1 VVVTYKYQYLVPV
14 PATVTSTIAIIKRS
28 HHSMA
33 TTVLT
38 SLILILYFSFSLK
51 KILIDFDHWTHFDVL
66 RVLLLLASTTS
77 FCTW

>member
-1 VVVTYKYQYLVPV
+1 
-14 PATVTSTIAIIKRS
+14 
-28 HHSMA
+28 MA

-51 KILIDFDHWTHFDVL
+51 KILIDFDHWTNFDVL

-77 FCTW
+77 YCTW